1 MNAAKEQPFDRQ
13 AFARDRAKVVRNFWG
28 KLRRNIVR
36 LPFAEELVAAY
47 YCAIDKSTPLQVK
60 ATLMA
65 ALAYFIVPTDL
76 LPDWIALLGYTDDAA
91 VFFAAYRM
99 VANHIT
105 DAHRLLARRA
115 LEEIRREQPAPK
127 ASRQSAEP
135 A

>member
-1 MNAAKEQPFDRQ
+1 MNAANEQSFDRQ
-13 AFARDRAKVVRNFWG
+13 AFVRDRAKVVRNFWG
-28 KLRRNIVR
+28 KVRRNFVR

-65 ALAYFIVPTDL
+65 ALAYFVVPTDL

-91 VFFAAYRM
+91 VLFAAYRM

-105 DAHRLLARRA
+105 EAHRALARKA
-115 LEEIRREQPAPK
+115 VEEIRREQPT
-127 ASRQSAEP
+127 SATSGQNEKP